1 MWHQQGVRRL
11 PGAAGGHGPA
21 GRESQTSVRAM
32 PQPLLHA
39 ARELTRIVVLDP
51 DVILMDEPF
60 GPLDASTQLMNAI
73 HDRS

>member
-1 MWHQQGVRRL
+1 
-11 PGAAGGHGPA
+11 
-21 GRESQTSVRAM
+21 M